1 MDVIRAEYLY
11 LCLST
16 NKCLFTAFMGQ
27 HNKINLRP
35 SRKCRQLSISSL
47 QTTILRLCICALCC
61 DVTLRS
67 SFPTCTSRGS
77 VTVVARYRLKTI
89 QCWYLVLHFVRMV
102 LLFSRLFME
111 QYLCFNGAKK
121 LSDRKHFLV
130 SLLRREFNKA

>member
-1 MDVIRAEYLY
+1 MDVIRTEYLY

-35 SRKCRQLSISSL
+35 SRKCKQISISSL
-47 QTTILRLCICALCC
+47 QTTILRLCISTLCC
-61 DVTLRS
+61 DVMLRS

-89 QCWYLVLHFVRMV
+89 QW
-102 LLFSRLFME
+102 
-111 QYLCFNGAKK
+111 
-121 LSDRKHFLV
+121 LV
-130 SLLRREFNKA
+130 SCSPFLKYGSTVFKIVHGTIFMFQWSKKTFRL